1 MSDFWNKKAPAP
13 RPWEAP
19 QVQAQPQEEIVLDE
33 EAMSELQEDPE
44 LDIFEEEEDDTFEI
58 MNDAGL
64 RLEQG
69 RLYQMIL
76 RHDLFGE
83 TDADPKAI
91 RNVQREIR
99 KFVRERMEI
108 MLGIKQEQAV
118 QETIVSSPFNDLEVV
133 VLKML
138 ADKMSK
144 GQTSQSQPQVQ
155 APAPVPVAPKKD
167 GISSINGQ
175 LRPNTNPAPIGKP
188 LSKTGKAVPKAQP
201 KAPEKPVSKPVQPKS
216 AIKSDE
222 SVLQKPIEEMTPEEL
237 AAHDA
242 AALERRSKNYATKPN
257 NLVPHPTGQALE
269 MLYASQAQQ
278 LSSGPLANLLAIT
291 SR

>member
-1 MSDFWNKKAPAP
+1 MSDFWNKKATPQP
-13 RPWEAP
+13 KPWEAP
-19 QVQAQPQEEIVLDE
+19 AVQAPAQEVILDE

-44 LDIFEEEEDDTFEI
+44 LDIFQEEEDDTFEI
-58 MNDAGL
+58 MSDAGL

-76 RHDLFGE
+76 QHDLFGV

-108 MLGIKQEQAV
+108 MLGIRQEQAI
-118 QETIVSSPFNDLEVV
+118 QETIVSSPFNDLEVT

-144 GQTSQSQPQVQ
+144 GQTSQSQPPT
-155 APAPVPVAPKKD
+155 PAPVPVAPKKD
-167 GISSINGQ
+167 GISSISGQ

-188 LSKTGKAVPKAQP
+188 LSKTGKVIPKATVP
-201 KAPEKPVSKPVQPKS
+201 AKPAAKPVQTKS
-216 AIKSDE
+216 ALKPDE
-222 SVLQKPIEEMTPEEL
+222 SVLQKPVEEMTQEEL
-237 AAHDA
+237 AAYEA
-242 AALERRSKNYATKPN
+242 AAFERRSKNKAAMPN
-257 NLVPHPTGQALE
+257 NLVPHPTPQALE
-269 MLYASQAQQ
+269 MLYASQVQQ
-278 LSSGPLANLLAIT
+278 VSSGPLGNLLALT

>member
-1 MSDFWNKKAPAP
+1 MSDFWNKKATPQP

-19 QVQAQPQEEIVLDE
+19 AAQAPAQKEVILDE

-44 LDIFEEEEDDTFEI
+44 LDIFQEEEDDTQEI
-58 MNDAGL
+58 MSDANL

-99 KFVRERMEI
+99 KFVRERMET
-108 MLGIKQEQAV
+108 MLGIRQEQAI
-118 QETIVSSPFNDLEVV
+118 QETIVSSPFNDLEVT

-144 GQTSQSQPQVQ
+144 GQTSQSQPQ

-167 GISSINGQ
+167 GISSISGQ

-188 LSKTGKAVPKAQP
+188 LSKTGKVVPKATVP
-201 KAPEKPVSKPVQPKS
+201 AKPAAKPVQTKS
-216 AIKSDE
+216 ALKPDE
-222 SVLQKPIEEMTPEEL
+222 SVLQKPIEEMSSEEL
-237 AAHDA
+237 AAHNA
-242 AALERRSKNYATKPN
+242 AAEERSLRKKAAMPT
-257 NLVPHPTGQALE
+257 NLVPHPTAQGLE
-269 MLYASQAQQ
+269 MLYTQAAQNAVI
-278 LSSGPLANLLAIT
+278 ANPWRT
-291 SR
+291 RTE

>member
-1 MSDFWNKKAPAP
+1 MSDFWNKKATPQP

-19 QVQAQPQEEIVLDE
+19 AVQAPAQEVILDE

-44 LDIFEEEEDDTFEI
+44 LDIFQEEEDDVVEA
-58 MNDAGL
+58 MHDADL
-64 RLEQG
+64 RLEMG
-69 RLYQMIL
+69 RLWQMIL

-83 TDADPKAI
+83 TDANPKAI
-91 RNVQREIR
+91 RSVQRTIR
-99 KFVRERMEI
+99 KLAKESMEI
-108 MLGIKQEQAV
+108 MLGIRQEQAI
-118 QETIVSSPFNDLEVV
+118 QETIVSSPFNDLEVT

-144 GQTSQSQPQVQ
+144 GQTSQSQPQ

-167 GISSINGQ
+167 GISSISGQ

-188 LSKTGKAVPKAQP
+188 LSKTGKAVPKAQLKP
-201 KAPEKPVSKPVQPKS
+201 AEKPVQHKS
-216 AIKSDE
+216 ALKPDE
-222 SVLQKPIEEMTPEEL
+222 SVLSKPIEEMTQEEL

-242 AALERRSKNYATKPN
+242 AALERRSRNKSAMPTNM
-257 NLVPHPTGQALE
+257 VPHPTPQALE
-269 MLYASQAQQ
+269 MLYTSQVQQ
-278 LSSGPLANLLAIT
+278 VSSGPLGNLLALT

>member
-1 MSDFWNKKAPAP
+1 MSDFWNKKTSAP

-19 QVQAQPQEEIVLDE
+19 AVQAPAQEVLLDE

-44 LDIFEEEEDDTFEI
+44 LDIFQEEEDDTQEI
-58 MNDAGL
+58 MSDANL

-99 KFVRERMEI
+99 KFVRERMET
-108 MLGIKQEQAV
+108 MLGIRQEQAI
-118 QETIVSSPFNDLEVV
+118 QETIVSSPFNDLEVT

-144 GQTSQSQPQVQ
+144 GQTSQNQPQ

-167 GISSINGQ
+167 GISSISGQ

-188 LSKTGKAVPKAQP
+188 LPKTGKAVPKAQP
-201 KAPEKPVSKPVQPKS
+201 KAAEKPVQTKS
-216 AIKSDE
+216 ALKPDE
-222 SVLQKPIEEMTPEEL
+222 SVLQKPIEEMSSEEL
-237 AAHDA
+237 AAHNA
-242 AALERRSKNYATKPN
+242 AAEERSLRKKAAMPT
-257 NLVPHPTGQALE
+257 NLVPHPTAQGLE
-269 MLYASQAQQ
+269 MLYTQAAQNAVI
-278 LSSGPLANLLAIT
+278 ANPWRART
-291 SR
+291 E